1 MELKDLILQTLDE
14 VAQDTPLDI
23 QESNQ
28 TDVDSNVDSNATTQQ
43 DVPKSSIQN
52 NKPDGIKF
60 KMPKT
65 SIESSPTKEGKVI
78 SPNLVVARQGFTED
92 QIKFLENLREKLL
105 ILFEGLKM
113 PQLQDQAAKLD
124 LVINFLQYE
133 LCLIDEFLQKN

>member
-1 MELKDLILQTLDE
+1 MALKDLIWQTLDE

-28 TDVDSNVDSNATTQQ
+28 TDVDSNTTTQQ